1 MFLKI
6 FRRIWDMTTI
16 EEILAAVRALP
27 SEARGRLIPLLWD
40 EVAPEDWAAPSPAWI
55 SEAKRRSDLLD
66 TGRMESDD
74 WESVRNHARRAAGLS
89 E

>member
-1 MFLKI
+1 
-6 FRRIWDMTTI
+6 MTTL
-16 EEILAAVRALP
+16 EEILAAVRTLP

-40 EVAPEDWAAPSPAWI
+40 EVAPEDWAAPSPSWV

-66 TGRMESDD
+66 NGGMAIDD
-74 WESVRNHARRAAGLS
+74 WESVRSRARRAAGLS